1 MPDPILKNYRTQV
14 LGYFERA
21 AAALAL
27 RQVGGGA
34 GPGAGEGVGSSGTSS
49 LLKGN
54 VGPWPGSTDADFHG
68 TLGAIWIWA
77 RHQNL
82 SDSPRFAS
90 NRQAA
95 WTFVEKVWRSFVPE
109 AIGPAASDEAAY
121 DCAMVLRAAV
131 AEPQLEGEGHGRS
144 ELISG
149 AARVL
154 AAYLGELD
162 DLSGRDFQDPGFLA
176 WNLIEYARAV
186 EDRGLLAAGRRFVER
201 AFGMKAPPV
210 FATEPETPGA
220 LFDFSST
227 TAMRVLAIVASEG
240 NTPFVGAWLRERVA
254 RAIPPG
260 FVKRARDENCWNG
273 SVAALLGRA
282 YVISTEGRF
291 LEAYRA
297 IRAELE
303 RRTAQGEAAARGG
316 ASDAMDTLV
325 TFYTSLGADALVRPG
340 PVESAVRGQSGGS
353 PGAGG

>member
-1 MPDPILKNYRTQV
+1 MADPILKNYAGQA
-14 LGYFERA
+14 LLHFERA
-21 AAALAL
+21 GTALAL
-27 RQVGGGA
+27 RQVGGAGA
-34 GPGAGEGVGSSGTSS
+34 GSGPPS

-68 TLGAIWIWA
+68 TLAAIWIWA
-77 RHQNL
+77 RHQAL
-82 SDSPRFAS
+82 SEQPRFAP
-90 NRQAA
+90 NRAA
-95 WTFVEKVWRSFVPE
+95 GWSFVQKVWRSFVPE
-109 AIGPAASDEAAY
+109 AIGPEASDEAAF

-131 AEPQLEGEGHGRS
+131 AELPLETIDEGRAA
-144 ELISG
+144 LVAG

-154 AAYLGELD
+154 SAHLGELD

-176 WNLIEYARAV
+176 WNLIEYARMV

-210 FATEPETPGA
+210 FATEPEVPGA

-254 RAIPPG
+254 SAIPPG
-260 FVKRARDENCWNG
+260 FVKRNRDESCWNG

-303 RRTAQGEAAARGG
+303 RRTTAPESAAAGG
-316 ASDAMDTLV
+316 SAAADTLV
-325 TFYTSLGADALVRPG
+325 TFYWSLAADALVRPR
-340 PVESAVRGQSGGS
+340 VAEAAERSAHVRR
-353 PGAGG
+353 